1 MGTVP
6 HPDWTAMD
14 MFRRGYAFVDAGG
27 GIGRLRDGSIADV
40 RAFRAAYP

>member
-6 HPDWTAMD
+6 HSDWTAMD
-14 MFRRGYAFVDAGG
+14 MFQRGYAFVNAGSS
-27 GIGRLRDGSIADV
+27 IGRLRDDSIADV